1 MLEGGE
7 EIVIQFLLLLA
18 GLVDQR
24 LALGDRI
31 VLLGVGRGDFLP
43 VDAAFEHLD
52 GGRIFRR
59 ELGQRDQLL
68 WQMSDE
74 CWLNQR
80 RLDQF
85 LEQAVGDL
93 EILVVRGDLRAEID
107 RALAAF
113 VGRDVEPVVTAFLP
127 NQILV
132 LHAAP
137 RPGEVDGAGD
147 IPLGILVL
155 DHECADHLL
164 GHAYDH
170 RLEQFHHRL
179 VIAKRLIGLE
189 HGELRV
195 VPGRDA
201 LVAVVAADLEHAI
214 HPADEQPL
222 EI

>member
-1 MLEGGE
+1 MREEEDITDAFLTEQHHDQAVDSDADAAGRGHAVLEGGE
-7 EIVIQFLLLLA
+7 EIVIQFLLLLT

-74 CWLNQR
+74 GWLDQR

-113 VGRDVEPVVTAFLP
+113 VGQMS
-127 NQILV
+127 NQSSPHFSRINSLYFT
-132 LHAAP
+132 
-137 RPGEVDGAGD
+137 RRTGGEVDGAGD
-147 IPLGILVL
+147 VALGVLVL
-155 DHECADHLL
+155 DH
-164 GHAYDH
+164 G
-170 RLEQFHHRL
+170 
-179 VIAKRLIGLE
+179 
-189 HGELRV
+189 
-195 VPGRDA
+195 VPTTFSATR
-201 LVAVVAADLEHAI
+201 
-214 HPADEQPL
+214 
-222 EI
+222 